1 MSLETLE
8 NQNDVDCSA
17 REILQFRH
25 AWVWQT
31 RKCESRRRESHL
43 PLPSYITPSLS
54 LSLSPPEH
62 HSTWKTSNASIMP
75 LSEFK
80 PNRGRETERESER
93 RKGCSLVLAPSLA
106 ACSLHADVMPRISG
120 WKSGLATEAGQTV
133 LGQMGTCRNTANGER
148 PAGFGQVG
156 KG

>member
-80 PNRGRETERESER
+80 PNRGRKSEKDAR
-93 RKGCSLVLAPSLA
+93 SLADCSLLACMPMSCREYQAGKAGLLSSA
-106 ACSLHADVMPRISG
+106 WPPACPMPNAHRHTPHT
-120 WKSGLATEAGQTV
+120 LQHE
-133 LGQMGTCRNTANGER
+133 C
-148 PAGFGQVG
+148 
-156 KG
+156 